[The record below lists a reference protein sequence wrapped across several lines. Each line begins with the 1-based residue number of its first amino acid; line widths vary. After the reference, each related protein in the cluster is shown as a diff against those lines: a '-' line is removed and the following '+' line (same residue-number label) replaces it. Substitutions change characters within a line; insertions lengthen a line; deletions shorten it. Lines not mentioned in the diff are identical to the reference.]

1 MEHGLSGLAGALGL
15 RATFIGFLP
24 AGTLVVFVGALL
36 AAGPPDQAPV
46 VSRLLNR
53 AAELSVAQSGIV
65 LLGLVVVTV
74 LTQPLQLPLVQLF
87 EGYWAPGLL
96 ARLGGNRQ
104 LKRRLR
110 LDHERQMAPPDS
122 AVGEN
127 AEGVPPPTH
136 AQQQAAYE
144 AAWRLAR
151 RYPPRRLVLP
161 TALGN
166 VLRAAEYRAGAPYG
180 LDSVTAWP
188 RLYPL
193 LSEPARAIS
202 DDRRLQ
208 LDVAVRFSASFVL
221 AAAASAA
228 LLWQHGWW
236 LLVPVGCLVSA
247 VLSYRAAVAAAVAY
261 GESIE
266 AAFDLHH
273 LDLLSALRVPMPES
287 TEAERKTAAALNS
300 LLSRLDLQVVVT
312 YERDSGEGDL

>member
-1 MEHGLSGLAGALGL
+1 MEQGLSGLAGALGL

-36 AAGPPDQAPV
+36 AAGPPDRAPV
-46 VSRLLNR
+46 VSRLLDR
-53 AAELSVAQSGIV
+53 AAELSVAESGVV

-87 EGYWAPGLL
+87 EGYRAPGPVG
-96 ARLGGNRQ
+96 RLGRKRQ
-104 LKRRLR
+104 LKRRSR
-110 LDHERQMAPPDS
+110 LDRERQVVVPRRD
-122 AVGEN
+122 VGEN
-127 AEGVPPPTH
+127 TEGVPTR
-136 AQQQAAYE
+136 ARQQAAYE

-151 RYPPRRLVLP
+151 RYPPAGLVLP

-193 LSEPARAIS
+193 LSESARAVS

-221 AAAASAA
+221 AAVASAV
-228 LLWQHGWW
+228 LLWRHGWW
-236 LLVPVGCLVSA
+236 LVVPVGVWLWRSCRTRPPWPRRWPMA
-247 VLSYRAAVAAAVAY
+247 RA
-261 GESIE
+261 S
-266 AAFDLHH
+266 
-273 LDLLSALRVPMPES
+273 RRPS
-287 TEAERKTAAALNS
+287 TCT
-300 LLSRLDLQVVVT
+300 T
-312 YERDSGEGDL
+312 WTC